1 MRSCYGFDSGG
12 FKQRADDLPGI
23 VDMLLGRTT
32 YGKKQRHGDPER
44 QGMDG
49 KVDVQGYNSSENKI
63 HIIKY
68 FIVHF

>member
-1 MRSCYGFDSGG
+1 VRSCYGFDSGG

-32 YGKKQRHGDPER
+32 YGKKQMNTGDTER

-49 KVDVQGYNSSENKI
+49 KVDVL
-63 HIIKY
+63 
-68 FIVHF
+68 

>member
-12 FKQRADDLPGI
+12 FKERADDLPGI

-32 YGKKQRHGDPER
+32 YGKKQTSGDTER

-49 KVDVQGYNSSENKI
+49 KVDVL
-63 HIIKY
+63 
-68 FIVHF
+68 